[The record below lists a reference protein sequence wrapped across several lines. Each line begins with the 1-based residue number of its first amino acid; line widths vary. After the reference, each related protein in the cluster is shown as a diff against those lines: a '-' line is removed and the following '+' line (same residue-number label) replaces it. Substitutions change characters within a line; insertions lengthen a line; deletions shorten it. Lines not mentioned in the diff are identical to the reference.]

1 MSRRQT
7 CLNVVVMLAGVPL
20 IASAKGVHTADALAS
35 DAELVT
41 LAAEL
46 RDLEEKF
53 NAGCTAQ
60 DEYDDTP
67 EGKVVMRG
75 INARLE
81 RMTKIPAAGLAGVA
95 AKAGRLCWSYQS
107 GSNLMNCEV
116 PLLDS
121 LAEDL
126 ARLAPEAVGGAA

>member
-1 MSRRQT
+1 MSRRRA
-7 CLNVVVMLAGVPL
+7 CLNVVVTLAVTPE
-20 IASAKGVHTADALAS
+20 ITSAKGVAS
-35 DAELVT
+35 TDTPSPDAELVT

-46 RDLEEKF
+46 RELEVKF

-67 EGKVVMRG
+67 EGKAVMRA
-75 INARLE
+75 IHARIK
-81 RMTKIPAAGLAGVA
+81 RMTKIQAAGLGGVS

-116 PLLDS
+116 PLLAS